1 MGIEIK
7 SLNGIFKA
15 IALKCDTNNNGSIDG
30 LDETKKYESAKQ
42 TISDDTFLFEGNI
55 YSAEGKFIKPS
66 DNEMEKLQAQNSK
79 QSKEINNYI
88 DTRAEE
94 YFSTHGYA
102 KSVGNAKGFSKAYDK
117 KIIKYANKYKLDPNL
132 VKAIIRQESSFN
144 AKAQTP
150 KSAKADCRGLM
161 QINAKYHKG
170 DLYNVD
176 KNLDLGCKILR
187 HSLDTFKGN
196 VTYALM
202 GYNAGE
208 AGAKRMIR
216 KGITSTRYTRS
227 VNNHY
232 NEIKPKKNLSVQA

>member
-7 SLNGIFKA
+7 SLDGIFKT
-15 IALKCDTNNNGSIDG
+15 IASKCDANNDGVIDG
-30 LDETKKYESAKQ
+30 LDETQKYEAAKQ

-66 DNEMEKLQAQNSK
+66 DNEMEKLQAQSSK

-150 KSAKADCRGLM
+150 ESAKADCRGLM

>member
-15 IALKCDTNNNGSIDG
+15 IASKCDANNDGVIDG
-30 LDETKKYESAKQ
+30 LDETQKYESAKQ

-66 DNEMEKLQAQNSK
+66 DNEMEKLQAQSSK

-150 KSAKADCRGLM
+150 ESAKADCRGLM